1 MSEAEAA
8 AAAATLPST
17 ISEEEKEMA
26 ATSARHFEAAKF
38 KDCLAVLNRLSSLRP
53 NDNKVKQNK
62 AVAEYVGGGLKFSD
76 TYLNT
81 LSSVSRIEEERR
93 ALGIFLVFLD

>member
-1 MSEAEAA
+1 MDGCGA

-17 ISEEEKEMA
+17 ISEEEKELA
-26 ATSARHFEAAKF
+26 SSSSRDFDATKF
-38 KDCLAVLNRLSSLRP
+38 KDCLAVLNRLASLRP

-62 AVAEYVGGGLKFSD
+62 AVAEYVGGGLKFSE

-81 LSSVSRIEEERR
+81 LNTVRG
-93 ALGIFLVFLD
+93 LIFLYGSR